1 MPLEE
6 VELFGPN
13 DPSVPKELK
22 SRLGKWRDTT
32 PSSQFQQYGPINKYL
47 GLKFNRDNHMI
58 KPQALIRTPID
69 EVDDALL
76 LNWGVEVDDPLP
88 EGVDERERVIDLR
101 LYYSDGNITTDSTH
115 RGFVYKS
122 NTAGQQV
129 YPDFVVCEYT
139 DGEHDPVPSQ
149 VHERENVLKD
159 KVRLVMEIATLPKGL
174 TEMGLDRLR
183 DKTLEQLQ
191 EYMRRVD
198 DGARWVPGKAMGVA
212 LVGTEVAF
220 LVPRKVKGEYEW
232 KLDGNR
238 WYSLFD
244 DKFRTMITRAA
255 RY

>member
-6 VELFGPN
+6 VQLFAPN
-13 DPSVPKELK
+13 DRSIPKLLK
-22 SRLGKWRDTT
+22 SRIGKWRDTT
-32 PSSQFQQYGPINKYL
+32 PSQFQQYGPINKYL
-47 GLKFNRDNHMI
+47 GLKFNRDEHMI
-58 KPQALIRTPID
+58 KPQALIRTPI
-69 EVDDALL
+69 EEADDALL
-76 LNWGVEVDDPLP
+76 LNWGEEDDDPLP
-88 EGVDERERVIDLR
+88 PDDDERERLLDLR
-101 LYYSDGNITTDSTH
+101 CELQEGNITTDST
-115 RGFVYKS
+115 RKGFVYKS
-122 NTAGQQV
+122 NTAGQKV

-149 VHERENVLKD
+149 VHERENVSKD

-220 LVPRKVKGEYEW
+220 LVPRKVKGEYQW